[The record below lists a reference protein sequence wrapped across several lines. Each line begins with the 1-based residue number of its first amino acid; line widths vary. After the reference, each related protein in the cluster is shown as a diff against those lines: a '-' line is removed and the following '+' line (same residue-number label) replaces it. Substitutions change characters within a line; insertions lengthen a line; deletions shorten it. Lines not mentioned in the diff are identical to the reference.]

1 MARRV
6 FIFSS
11 LSGAGRTTALAVLSD
26 LGFIASDSVPVDLWP
41 EFLAQS
47 GEADVALGWP
57 LRPDEDL
64 HRPALPAWPDDLKV
78 HHVFLTADLEIL
90 RRRYTET
97 RRVHPFDRGEGLL
110 DALEAEKAAS
120 EPRRAMADEVIDTTG
135 VKLTDLRAAIA
146 GLAEPKTDNLQIR
159 CLSFSYRAGLPMDAD
174 MVFDVRW
181 LQNPHYDPDL
191 RPRTGKD
198 AEVAA
203 YIRADEK
210 FDEFITHLRGLLTLT
225 ADRQKQEGKAY
236 FTVAFGCTGGKHR
249 SVFFAEQAAEW
260 LSALGYNVS
269 AVHRD
274 TGRY

>member
-6 FIFSS
+6 FILSS

-26 LGFIASDSVPVDLWP
+26 LGFIASDSVPVELWP

-47 GEADVALGWP
+47 GESDVALGWP
-57 LRPDEDL
+57 LRPDQQDQQ
-64 HRPALPAWPDDLKV
+64 PAIPVLPDGLSLC
-78 HHVFLTADLEIL
+78 HVFLTADLEIL
-90 RRRYTET
+90 RRRYNET

-135 VKLTDLRAAIA
+135 VKLTDLRATIA
-146 GLAEPKTDNLQIR
+146 ALAEPKTDQLQIR
-159 CLSFSYRAGLPMDAD
+159 SLSFSYRAGIPMDAD

-181 LQNPHYDPDL
+181 LRNPHYDPDL

-198 AEVAA
+198 SEVAA

-210 FDEFITHLRGLLTLT
+210 FEEFISYLRGLLTLT
-225 ADRQKQEGKAY
+225 VDRQKQEGKVY

-249 SVFFAEQAAEW
+249 SVFFAEMAAEW
-260 LSALGYNVS
+260 LSELGYTVS

>member
-6 FIFSS
+6 FILSS

-26 LGFIASDSVPVDLWP
+26 LGFIASDSVPVELWP
-41 EFLAQS
+41 EFLAMS

-57 LRPDEDL
+57 LRPDQKDQ
-64 HRPALPAWPDDLKV
+64 PAVPVLPDGLDV

-90 RRRYTET
+90 RRRYNET

-110 DALEAEKAAS
+110 DALEAEQAAS
-120 EPRRAMADEVIDTTG
+120 ESRRAMADKVIDTTG
-135 VKLTDLRAAIA
+135 VKLTDIRNAIA
-146 GLAEPKTDNLQIR
+146 ALAGPETDQLQIR
-159 CLSFSYRAGLPMDAD
+159 SLSFSYRAGLPLDAD

-181 LQNPHYDPDL
+181 LRNPHYDADL

-198 AEVAA
+198 SEVAA
-203 YIRADEK
+203 YIEADEK
-210 FDEFITHLRGLLTLT
+210 FEEFVSHLRSLLTLT
-225 ADRQKQEGKAY
+225 ADRQQQEGKAY

-249 SVFFAEQAAEW
+249 SVYFAEQAAKW
-260 LSALGYNVS
+260 LKEMGYTVS
-269 AVHRD
+269 VVHRD